1 MIRTLFLI
9 IIIIFASFYST
20 TVFAQNASPAA
31 EETISYDLP
40 YPGMLPDNPLY
51 FLKTLRDKFISM
63 IISDPVK
70 KAEFDILTSDKRF
83 VAAVALINKR
93 KTDLGITTLSKS
105 NNYFYD
111 AIVSTQNA
119 IKQKRIL
126 GSLPGNLLLS
136 SQKHDELIQPLAGTI
151 SKDKQARFQYEL
163 KRLGDFEK
171 SVKELPPAK

>member
-1 MIRTLFLI
+1 MKRILFLI

-20 TVFAQNASPAA
+20 SAFAQNASSAA
-31 EETISYDLP
+31 DDAVSYDLP

-51 FLKTLRDKFISM
+51 FLKTLRDKFVSM

-70 KAEFDILTSDKRF
+70 KAEFDVLTSDKRF

-93 KTDLGITTLSKS
+93 KEDLGITTLSKS

-111 AIVSTQNA
+111 AIVSTHNA

-126 GSLPGNLLLS
+126 GPLPGNLLLS

-163 KRLGDFEK
+163 KRLEDLEK
-171 SVKELPPAK
+171 AVKELPPVK